1 MSASGGST
9 TVSVRRSR
17 AGFLRGAT
25 LGGGVAA
32 AGLVLAGRPDHAD
45 SAGSAA
51 RDADILK
58 FVLQLEHLQAA
69 FYGEAYDKGKIAGE
83 ARELARVV
91 GGHERAHVKF
101 IEDKLGSAAP
111 RPPRFDFGNAT
122 SERPAFLKAGRR
134 IEDIGLRAYNAQ
146 APNLTHA
153 ALGAA
158 ARIVS
163 VEARHAAW
171 IRDLAGLDPAPDAT
185 EPTMT
190 AEQVQAALRET
201 GFIR

>member
-1 MSASGGST
+1 MSASGDTT
-9 TVSVRRSR
+9 TVSLRRSR
-17 AGFLRGAT
+17 ASFLRGAT

-32 AGLVLAGRPDHAD
+32 AGFVLAGRPDHAE

-51 RDADILK
+51 RDADILT
-58 FVLQLEHLQAA
+58 FVLQLEHLQSA
-69 FYGEAYDKGKIAGE
+69 FYGEAFDKGSIVGE

-111 RPPRFDFGNAT
+111 RPPRFDFGSAT
-122 SERPAFLKAGRR
+122 SDVAAFFEAGRR
-134 IEDIGLRAYNAQ
+134 IEDIGVRAYNAQ
-146 APNLTHA
+146 APNLTVA

-158 ARIVS
+158 AKIVS

-171 IRDLAGLDPAPDAT
+171 IRDLAGVDPAPDAA
-185 EPTMT
+185 EPVLT
-190 AEQVQAALRET
+190 AEQVQAALRDT

>member
-1 MSASGGST
+1 MSASGDTT
-9 TVSVRRSR
+9 TVSLRRSR
-17 AGFLRGAT
+17 ASFLRGAT

-32 AGLVLAGRPDHAD
+32 AGFVLAGRPDHAE

-51 RDADILK
+51 RDADILT
-58 FVLQLEHLQAA
+58 FVLQLEHLQSA
-69 FYGEAYDKGKIAGE
+69 FYGEAFDKGSIVGE

-101 IEDKLGSAAP
+101 IED
-111 RPPRFDFGNAT
+111 
-122 SERPAFLKAGRR
+122 
-134 IEDIGLRAYNAQ
+134 IGVRAYNAQ
-146 APNLTHA
+146 APNLTVA

-158 ARIVS
+158 AKIVS

-171 IRDLAGLDPAPDAT
+171 IRDLAGVDPAPDAA
-185 EPTMT
+185 EPVLT
-190 AEQVQAALRET
+190 AEQVQAALRDT